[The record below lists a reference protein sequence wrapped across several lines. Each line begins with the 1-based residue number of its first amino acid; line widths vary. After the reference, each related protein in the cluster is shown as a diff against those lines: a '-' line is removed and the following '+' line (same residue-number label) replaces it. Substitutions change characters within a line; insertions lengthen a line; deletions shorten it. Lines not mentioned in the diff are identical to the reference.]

1 MSIPVTLLMVMFGGA
16 LHWCERTERSMHHV
30 SSCYFTVI
38 AHVIFSSSNFWLV
51 CYLYSHACVF
61 FYGYCESFLASNRLL
76 SMFPEHCRLGTH
88 IRSGPSLGHTV
99 YTLVIVIVLTFESSF
114 FFKKLPHTRPPFW
127 VNIRTSTRFTDSLI
141 CEELCSFVFDS
152 VFRVGS
158 GSEID

>member
-1 MSIPVTLLMVMFGGA
+1 MSIPVTLLMVVFGGA
-16 LHWCERTERSMHHV
+16 LHWCERTECSMHHV

-38 AHVIFSSSNFWLV
+38 AHVIFFIIEFLV
-51 CYLYSHACVF
+51 SMLFIQPHVRI

-114 FFKKLPHTRPPFW
+114 FFLKLPHTRPPFW